1 MSTLIE
7 RYLALKSGY
16 RNYDT
21 RHALKRMQAFRRSV
35 QEVSEKGYPTGIEL
49 LGSISFG
56 IVEPYSDA
64 DCVLLHYCDL
74 HKHEDCPDDCANRQF
89 ETSEITRALK
99 RRLKSEMFNIDFLDC
114 INLRSVEQA
123 INEGRA
129 AAEPQALRMLY
140 YRTIGRPVNRPLFI
154 RYCRK
159 LEEDE
164 AFMGEFTKWSSEMLA
179 AYLKTSQHRLSFNKY
194 NERIL
199 SKGLALPEEI
209 QNELRIYLDERGG

>member
-7 RYLALKSGY
+7 RYLALKNGY

-35 QEVSEKGYPTGIEL
+35 HEVSEKGYPVGIEL

-64 DCVLLHYCDL
+64 DCVLIHFCDI
-74 HKHEDCPDDCANRQF
+74 HRQEECPDDCPNRQF
-89 ETSEITRALK
+89 ETNEITRALK

-114 INLRSVEQA
+114 INLRNVELA
-123 INEGRA
+123 LNEGRPKSS
-129 AAEPQALRMLY
+129 EQAFRFLY

-154 RYCRK
+154 RYCRR
-159 LEEDE
+159 LEEDTE
-164 AFMGEFTKWSSEMLA
+164 FMSEFTRWSSEMLA
-179 AYLKTSQHRLSFNKY
+179 AYLKTSRHRLSFNKY
-194 NERIL
+194 NERIV
-199 SKGLALPEEI
+199 SKGLALPGEI
-209 QNELRIYLDERGG
+209 QEELRAYLEARGE

>member
-7 RYLALKSGY
+7 RYLALKNGY

-74 HKHEDCPDDCANRQF
+74 HKQEDCPDDCANRLF

-114 INLRSVEQA
+114 INLRSVEQSIA
-123 INEGRA
+123 EGRA
-129 AAEPQALRMLY
+129 SSNDQALRMLY
-140 YRTIGRPVNRPLFI
+140 YRTIGRPVNRPLFVH
-154 RYCRK
+154 YCRK

-164 AFMGEFTKWSSEMLA
+164 EFMAGFVRWSSEMLA
-179 AYLKTSQHRLSFNKY
+179 AYLKTSRHRLSFNKY

-199 SKGLALPEEI
+199 SKGLALPTEI
-209 QNELRIYLDERGG
+209 QDELRAYLDDQEE